1 MKKNLWPIIS
11 EINGIV
17 LTTDEISL
25 EPKKYGRNVSDV
37 SIRKET

>member
-17 LTTDEISL
+17 LTTDEVVL
-25 EPKKYGRNVSDV
+25 EPKKYARNVSDV